1 MNAGLTSIEFTNKGK
16 EEHELVLMRR
26 NDGVTDD
33 PHRGKAYT
41 QADFPE
47 LKSEA
52 ERTGASLS
60 ELIRRAVD
68 ARYGRE
74 LSLDEKLEIL
84 ESTRGALDER

>member
-1 MNAGLTSIEFTNKGK
+1 MAHRTQITLSDRQYER
-16 EEHELVLMRR
+16 LRR
-26 NDGVTDD
+26 
-33 PHRGKAYT
+33 
-41 QADFPE
+41 
-47 LKSEA
+47 EA

-84 ESTRGALDER
+84 ESTRGALGE